1 MGPLAWILPSG
12 QSERQSKETEIWEIY
27 LFPVLPHSVWVDV
40 EASVL
45 SVYTRSHPQVSH
57 LKLLVSEQ
65 WNVMVFPQVHV
76 QLDLSWPFLG
86 SAMVLSGWTVL
97 TSVWLMVQVGLSLF
111 QSHL

>member
-1 MGPLAWILPSG
+1 MGPLAWILPAG

-57 LKLLVSEQ
+57 SKLLASEL
-65 WNVMVFPQVHV
+65 WNV
-76 QLDLSWPFLG
+76 
-86 SAMVLSGWTVL
+86 VLSGWTVS

>member
-1 MGPLAWILPSG
+1 MGPLAWILPAG
-12 QSERQSKETEIWEIY
+12 QSERQSKETEIWQIY
-27 LFPVLPHSVWVDV
+27 LFPVLPHSVWVDI

-45 SVYTRSHPQVSH
+45 SVYTQSHPQVSH
-57 LKLLVSEQ
+57 SKLLASEL

-76 QLDLSWPFLG
+76 QLGPFLG
-86 SAMVLSGWTVL
+86 SAMVLSGWMVS

>member
-1 MGPLAWILPSG
+1 MGPLAWILPAG

-57 LKLLVSEQ
+57 SKLLASKQ
-65 WNVMVFPQVHV
+65 WNVMVFPKVHV
-76 QLDLSWPFLG
+76 QLGPFL
-86 SAMVLSGWTVL
+86 VLALVYT
-97 TSVWLMVQVGLSLF
+97 Q
-111 QSHL
+111 